1 MGDNSS
7 LSQQAGSGEA
17 SPTPVRAARG
27 RLLVA
32 SNRGPLSFAM
42 APDGSLSARRGGG
55 GLVSGLMPGLSA
67 LAAQAEVLWICAAL
81 SDADRAAA
89 RQDPDGRRFGIDGA
103 SPGASPSGGRTAV
116 RTLDIPSG
124 ILRRTMSANGTSA
137 WSACVPPRAP
147 RFLPW
152 PKVRPRSQRW

>member
-7 LSQQAGSGEA
+7 VSAQAAEAASGEA
-17 SPTPVRAARG
+17 PPGHQARG

-67 LAAQAEVLWICAAL
+67 LAGQAEVLWICAAP

-89 RQDPDGRRFGIDGA
+89 REDPDGRRFGIDGA
-103 SPGASPSGGRTAV
+103 SP
-116 RTLDIPSG
+116 
-124 ILRRTMSANGTSA
+124 
-137 WSACVPPRAP
+137 
-147 RFLPW
+147 
-152 PKVRPRSQRW
+152 